1 MSDQTFQHGDGC
13 CGCKC
18 TEGPIGTGGC
28 LLTWCCPCIAFCQAA
43 ENSKVDELGI
53 MYLVF
58 GFLGF
63 NCCSAVALGMH
74 VEEKRGLKPHGVGW
88 HMIQACFDGCTCHTC
103 RVVNECKVYENDGAV
118 GSAAP
123 ESTEMVRN

>member
-1 MSDQTFQHGDGC
+1 MIGMMGNSLNNMTSHSC
-13 CGCKC
+13 CHSSNI
-18 TEGPIGTGGC
+18 TT
-28 LLTWCCPCIAFCQAA
+28 LR
-43 ENSKVDELGI
+43 S
-53 MYLVF
+53 
-58 GFLGF
+58 
-63 NCCSAVALGMH
+63 MH